1 MVLRNRRLRMLSP
14 HNSTADRKIEADN
27 LYGIVEF
34 ATVESCSHE
43 ERADRV
49 AGLCA
54 AGFRYQPSYRE
65 QLVPA
70 VGE

>member
-1 MVLRNRRLRMLSP
+1 MVLRNHRLLMSML
-14 HNSTADRKIEADN
+14 HNSTADRTIEADN
-27 LYGIVEF
+27 LYGIAEF
-34 ATVESCSHE
+34 ATMESCSHE

-49 AGLCA
+49 TGLCA

>member
-1 MVLRNRRLRMLSP
+1 MVLRNRRLRVSSSQ
-14 HNSTADRKIEADN
+14 NSTADWKIEADN
-27 LYGIVEF
+27 LYGIAEF
-34 ATVESCSHE
+34 ATVERCSHE

-49 AGLCA
+49 VGLCA
-54 AGFRYQPSYRE
+54 AGFRYEPSYRE

>member
-1 MVLRNRRLRMLSP
+1 MVLRNRRLRMSSP

-27 LYGIVEF
+27 LYGIAEF